1 VAKAI
6 SILIMNNNLD
16 FLDILSIISFAI
28 SVANYEQNLQQSS
41 NDDLMKEID
50 QKTKELLSKLES
62 DISRQNADIS
72 DIKQMLTNLQER
84 R

>member
-1 VAKAI
+1 
-6 SILIMNNNLD
+6 MDNNLD

-28 SVANYEQNLQQSS
+28 SIANYNQNLQQSS

-72 DIKQMLTNLQER
+72 DIKQMLTNLSER

>member
-1 VAKAI
+1 
-6 SILIMNNNLD
+6 MNNNLD

>member
-1 VAKAI
+1 MANAI

-28 SVANYEQNLQQSS
+28 SVANYNQNLQQSS

-50 QKTKELLSKLES
+50 QKTTELLSKLES
-62 DISRQNADIS
+62 DISHQNADIS

>member
-1 VAKAI
+1 
-6 SILIMNNNLD
+6 MNNNLD
-16 FLDILSIISFAI
+16 FLDILSMLSFAI
-28 SVANYEQNLQQSS
+28 SIANYNQNLQQSS

-50 QKTKELLSKLES
+50 QKTEELLSKLES

-72 DIKQMLTNLQER
+72 DIKQKLINLSER

>member
-1 VAKAI
+1 MANAI

-28 SVANYEQNLQQSS
+28 SVANYNQNLQQSS

-50 QKTKELLSKLES
+50 QKTAELLSKLES

>member
-1 VAKAI
+1 
-6 SILIMNNNLD
+6 MNNNLD

-28 SVANYEQNLQQSS
+28 SVANYNQNLQQSS

-72 DIKQMLTNLQER
+72 DIKHMLTNLQER

>member
-1 VAKAI
+1 MANAI

-50 QKTKELLSKLES
+50 QKTTELLSKLES

-72 DIKQMLTNLQER
+72 EIRHMLTNLQER

>member
-1 VAKAI
+1 
-6 SILIMNNNLD
+6 MNNNLD

-28 SVANYEQNLQQSS
+28 SIANYNQNLQQSS

-50 QKTKELLSKLES
+50 QKTAELLSKLES

-72 DIKQMLTNLQER
+72 DIKKMITNLQER

>member
-1 VAKAI
+1 
-6 SILIMNNNLD
+6 MNNNLD

-28 SVANYEQNLQQSS
+28 SIANYNQNLQQSS

-50 QKTKELLSKLES
+50 QKTTELLSKLES

-72 DIKQMLTNLQER
+72 EIRHMLTNLQER

>member
-1 VAKAI
+1 
-6 SILIMNNNLD
+6 MNNNLD

-28 SVANYEQNLQQSS
+28 SIANYEQNLQQSS

-72 DIKQMLTNLQER
+72 EIRHMLINLQER

>member
-1 VAKAI
+1 
-6 SILIMNNNLD
+6 MDNNLD

-62 DISRQNADIS
+62 DISHQNADIS
-72 DIKQMLTNLQER
+72 DIKQMLINLQER

>member
-1 VAKAI
+1 
-6 SILIMNNNLD
+6 MNNDLD

-28 SVANYEQNLQQSS
+28 SIANYNQNLQQSS

>member
-1 VAKAI
+1 
-6 SILIMNNNLD
+6 MDNNLD

-28 SVANYEQNLQQSS
+28 SIANYEQNLQQSS

-50 QKTKELLSKLES
+50 QKTTELLSKLES

-72 DIKQMLTNLQER
+72 EIKKMITNLQER

>member
-1 VAKAI
+1 
-6 SILIMNNNLD
+6 MDNNLD

-28 SVANYEQNLQQSS
+28 SIANYNQNLQQSS

-50 QKTKELLSKLES
+50 QKTAELLSKLES

-72 DIKQMLTNLQER
+72 EIKRMLTNLQER

>member
-1 VAKAI
+1 
-6 SILIMNNNLD
+6 MDNNLD

-28 SVANYEQNLQQSS
+28 SIANYEQNLHQSS

-72 DIKQMLTNLQER
+72 DIKQMITNLQER

>member
-1 VAKAI
+1 
-6 SILIMNNNLD
+6 MNNNLD

-28 SVANYEQNLQQSS
+28 SVANYNQNLQQSS

-50 QKTKELLSKLES
+50 QKTTELLSKLES

-72 DIKQMLTNLQER
+72 EIRQMLINLQER

>member
-1 VAKAI
+1 
-6 SILIMNNNLD
+6 MNNNLD

-28 SVANYEQNLQQSS
+28 SIANYEQNLQQSS

-50 QKTKELLSKLES
+50 QKTAELLSKLEN

-72 DIKQMLTNLQER
+72 DIKKMLTNLSER

>member
-1 VAKAI
+1 MANAI

-41 NDDLMKEID
+41 NDDLMKEHGLDKNTVSYFMDKYNVIND
-50 QKTKELLSKLES
+50 FF
-62 DISRQNADIS
+62 ADKIE
-72 DIKQMLTNLQER
+72 KN
-84 R
+84 

>member
-1 VAKAI
+1 MANAI

-28 SVANYEQNLQQSS
+28 SIENYNQNLQQSS

-50 QKTKELLSKLES
+50 QKTAELLSKLES

-72 DIKQMLTNLQER
+72 DIKQMLINLSENR
-84 R
+84 

>member
-1 VAKAI
+1 VANAI

-28 SVANYEQNLQQSS
+28 SIANYNQNLQQSS

-50 QKTKELLSKLES
+50 KKTAELLSKLES

>member
-1 VAKAI
+1 MANAI

-28 SVANYEQNLQQSS
+28 SIANYNQNLQQSS

-50 QKTKELLSKLES
+50 QKTAELLSKLES

>member
-1 VAKAI
+1 
-6 SILIMNNNLD
+6 MNNNLD

-28 SVANYEQNLQQSS
+28 SIANYEQNLQQSS

>member
-1 VAKAI
+1 
-6 SILIMNNNLD
+6 MNNNFE

-28 SVANYEQNLQQSS
+28 SVANYNQNLQQSS

-72 DIKQMLTNLQER
+72 DIKQMLNNLQER

>member
-1 VAKAI
+1 
-6 SILIMNNNLD
+6 MNNNLD

-28 SVANYEQNLQQSS
+28 SVANYNQNLQQSS

-72 DIKQMLTNLQER
+72 EIRHMLTNLQER